1 MCGLLMLASWLV
13 SSLAWLAL
21 RIQRRRQSYVE
32 L

>member
-13 SSLAWLAL
+13 STLAWLTL
-21 RIQRRRQSYVE
+21 RLQQRRGYVE